1 MIIKGAGIDLKREK
15 KSVEQALREL
25 KILVEED
32 IENLKANRY
41 YVQPSKIR
49 REKEKVRQANIRR
62 YNKYN

>member
-1 MIIKGAGIDLKREK
+1 MIIKGVGIDLKKEK

-25 KILVEED
+25 KMLVESD
-32 IENLKANRY
+32 IEYIKANRY
-41 YVQPSKIR
+41 YIQPSKAR